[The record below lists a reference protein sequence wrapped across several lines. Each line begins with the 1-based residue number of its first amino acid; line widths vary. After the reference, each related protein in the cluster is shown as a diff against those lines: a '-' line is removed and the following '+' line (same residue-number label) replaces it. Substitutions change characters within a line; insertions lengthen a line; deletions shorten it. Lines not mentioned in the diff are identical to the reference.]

1 MRIRIEAERRRRQIT
16 GDLLTPPADW
26 RDRLKTLF
34 PKHFSAPFAPRHEE
48 LWEWVTSI
56 RKGERPRPFTGFW
69 GRGGAK
75 STNAEAAVIDL
86 GARDVRRYCWYV
98 SATQDKAD
106 SHVENIAG
114 MLETAQVSKYYPDL
128 GSRMMG
134 KFGNSK
140 GWRRNRLR
148 TASGLTVDS
157 LGLDT
162 GARGVKIED
171 ARPDLIIFDDVDEL
185 HDTTATTNKKKQ
197 TITQSVL
204 PSGSTD
210 CAVMFI
216 QNLIHP
222 NSLATMLADGRA
234 DWLIDRIISG
244 PYPAVDGL
252 IYEQIDG
259 RFVITG
265 GVATWEGQ
273 SLQVCQQQIDTWGL
287 TAFLQ
292 ESQHDVDRAGGMW
305 NHIEFQH
312 IEYTEKPD
320 FMRTAVWVDPA
331 VTTTDDSDS
340 MGISAGGIDAK
351 DKIYGLF
358 WWEGITTPEDAISR
372 AIKKAIEVKSL
383 TVGVETD
390 QGGDTWQS
398 VYSRSL
404 SKVKEEL
411 KASMK
416 PEEYAAVQWPTFIE
430 DKAGAGY
437 GSKAERNQKMMAD
450 YEHGQVVHVIGTHTV
465 IEKSLK
471 RFPNKPLDLADSW
484 FWTWNDLRNG
494 AGGFAE
500 FARRR
505 LEAMKRKDS

>member
-1 MRIRIEAERRRRQIT
+1 
-16 GDLLTPPADW
+16 
-26 RDRLKTLF
+26 
-34 PKHFSAPFAPRHEE
+34 
-48 LWEWVTSI
+48 LWDWVTGI
-56 RKGERPRPFTGFW
+56 QAGARPRPFTAFW

-86 GARDVRRYCWYV
+86 GARGVRRYCWYV
-98 SATQDKAD
+98 SGTQDKAD
-106 SHVENIAG
+106 SHVENIGA
-114 MLETAQVSKYYPDL
+114 MLESANVSKYYPEL
-128 GSRMMG
+128 SRRMIG
-134 KFGNSK
+134 KYGNSK

-162 GARGVKIED
+162 GARGMKIED
-171 ARPDLIIFDDVDEL
+171 ARPDIIIFDDVDEL
-185 HDTTATTNKKKQ
+185 HDTLAITTKKIQ

-222 NSLATMLADGRA
+222 QSIASMLADGRA
-234 DWLIDRIISG
+234 DFLTDRIVSG
-244 PYPAVDGL
+244 PHPAVEGL
-252 IYEQIDG
+252 VYEQKNG

-265 GVATWEGQ
+265 GVATWDGQ
-273 SLQVCQQQIDTWGL
+273 SLEVCQQQIDTWGL
-287 TAFLQ
+287 SAFLQ
-292 ESQHDVDRAGGMW
+292 ESQHDVDRAGGIW

-312 IEYTEKPD
+312 EDYDKLPVFTK
-320 FMRTAVWVDPA
+320 TAVWVDPA

-340 MGISAGGIDAK
+340 MGISAGGLAAS
-351 DKIYGLF
+351 DKIYGLY

-372 AIKKAIEVKSL
+372 AIRKAIEVKSL

-398 VYSRSL
+398 VYARSL
-404 SKVKEEL
+404 ASVKEKMRGEVS
-411 KASMK
+411 A
-416 PEEYAAVQWPTFIE
+416 EEYAKIVWPSFIE

-437 GSKAERNQKMMAD
+437 GSKAERNFKMLVD
-450 YEHGQVVHVIGTHTV
+450 YEHGKVIHVLGTHTV

-505 LEAMKRKDS
+505 LEAMKKKE

>member
-1 MRIRIEAERRRRQIT
+1 M
-16 GDLLTPPADW
+16 
-26 RDRLKTLF
+26 
-34 PKHFSAPFAPRHEE
+34 E
-48 LWEWVTSI
+48 LWQWATAISSGV
-56 RKGERPRPFTGFW
+56 RPRPFTAFW

-86 GARDVRRYCWYV
+86 GARRVRRYAWYV
-98 SATQDKAD
+98 SGTQDKAD

-114 MLETAQVSKYYPDL
+114 MLESENVSRYFPDL
-128 GSRMMG
+128 SRRMLNKYGS
-134 KFGNSK
+134 SK

-171 ARPDLIIFDDVDEL
+171 ARPDIIIFDDVDEL
-185 HDTTATTNKKKQ
+185 HDTLVTTNKKIQ

-204 PSGSTD
+204 PSGSND

-222 NSLATMLADGRA
+222 NSVASQLADGRA
-234 DWLIDRIISG
+234 DFLIDRIISG

-252 IYEQIDG
+252 TYEQREG
-259 RFVITG
+259 RFVIVAG
-265 GVATWEGQ
+265 EATWAGQ
-273 SLQVCQQQIDTWGL
+273 SLEVCQQQIDTWGL
-287 TAFLQ
+287 SAFLQ
-292 ESQHDVDRAGGMW
+292 ESQHDVDKSGGMW

-312 IEYTEKPD
+312 VEYTAKPD
-320 FMRTAVWVDPA
+320 FIKTAVWVDPA
-331 VTTTDDSDS
+331 VTSTDDSDS
-340 MGISAGGIDAK
+340 MGISAGGLASDG
-351 DKIYGLF
+351 KIYGLY
-358 WWEGITTPEDAISR
+358 WWESITSPEDAIGR
-372 AIKKAIEVKSL
+372 AIRKAVEVKSM

-398 VYSRSL
+398 VYARSL
-404 SKVKEEL
+404 SSVKEKMAQEMS
-411 KASMK
+411 AD
-416 PEEYAAVQWPTFIE
+416 EYAKIVWPTFIQ

-437 GSKAERNQKMMAD
+437 GSKAERNMKMMVD
-450 YEHGQVVHVIGTHTV
+450 YEHGQVIHTLGTHTV
-465 IEKSLK
+465 IEKSLR

-500 FARRR
+500 FARRE
-505 LEAMKRKDS
+505 LERKKARGE